1 MEIFNI
7 VVLAIS
13 GLLLFTLAGILRLI
27 DPVKNYWK
35 NTGIKI
41 ENEVNMLSEA
51 RGMSSLMMFGGI
63 IIALGIFIPNLTM
76 TSHIVAIL
84 LFGSY
89 AFGRLL
95 SIGLDGKPNK
105 LLINGLISEI
115 VLGALN
121 IFCLV
126 NILI

>member
-1 MEIFNI
+1 

-13 GLLLFTLAGILRLI
+13 GLLIFTFAGILRLI
-27 DPVKNYWK
+27 DPVKNYLK
-35 NTGIKI
+35 NTGIKL
-41 ENEVNMLSEA
+41 ENEVNLLNEA
-51 RGMSSLMMFGGI
+51 RGMSSVMMFGGI
-63 IIALGIFIPNLTM
+63 IIVLGIFVANLTV
-76 TSHIVAIL
+76 TSHIVAVL
-84 LFGSY
+84 LFIGY
-89 AFGRLL
+89 AVGRSI

-126 NILI
+126 NILVWAV